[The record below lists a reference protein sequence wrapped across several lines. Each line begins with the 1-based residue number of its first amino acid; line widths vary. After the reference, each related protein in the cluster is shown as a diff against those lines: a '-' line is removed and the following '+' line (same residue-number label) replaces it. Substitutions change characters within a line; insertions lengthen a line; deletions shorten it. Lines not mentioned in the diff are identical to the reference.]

1 MGKRR
6 LRASSACQDL
16 LKGLEGLWRAF
27 RMLSGS
33 SLKSLPGD
41 SWAILAPARALL
53 ELPETSLGSPRDLPE
68 LFQTLPGASR
78 SSSEPPNSNRQPA
91 VTSLQWPAS
100 DVLGYKEGVRRQEAE
115 GP

>member
-1 MGKRR
+1 
-6 LRASSACQDL
+6 
-16 LKGLEGLWRAF
+16 
-27 RMLSGS
+27 MLSGS

-53 ELPETSLGSPRDLPE
+53 EFPETTYGSPRDLPE
-68 LFQTLPGASR
+68 LSQTLPGASR

-91 VTSLQWPAS
+91 VTGLQWPVS
-100 DVLGYKEGVRRQEAE
+100 DALGSKEGVRRQEAE